1 MCYNRNGLLKLKK
14 ERGNMNQILVTEKL
28 YITPEIKRKKKMYKI
43 RFCIS
48 IFVICM
54 LFSYYIYA
62 EHDKDKSEAVS
73 KDILA
78 EVNSAQISIQNQRQE
93 DEEVVVDPTTKN
105 IINDVCKIDID
116 DGIEFKINRIEDI
129 RETDD
134 YPGLRVLIGAKYEMV
149 LVPLSI
155 DVTTGDMIIPKEIQY
170 SFSTMFDDYQIQMFT
185 YTLETV
191 LAEKIETILTR
202 GIANTRPRDFYD
214 VYILYKFKGELIDYT
229 ILKDAL
235 NATTIKRGSEY
246 ILVNQGSILETIRK
260 SEELQGFWNR
270 YQKRYKYAEGIQYE
284 DTCKAVESILDRLGK
299 QKNQV

>member
-1 MCYNRNGLLKLKK
+1 MIFKNGMQLKALIKNKSKELNVAPQLVLQNYMLERLIDRISRSEYSNQFIIKGGFLLSSIVGLSTRATMDLDTTIKGFTLTK
-14 ERGNMNQILVTEKL
+14 ENLE
-28 YITPEIKRKKKMYKI
+28 
-43 RFCIS
+43 
-48 IFVICM
+48 
-54 LFSYYIYA
+54 
-62 EHDKDKSEAVS
+62 
-73 KDILA
+73 
-78 EVNSAQISIQNQRQE
+78 
-93 DEEVVVDPTTKN
+93 N